1 MGYLDKRAFA
11 GQVARAGESA
21 VTALAYV
28 NNDTEVIPFGVFVTS
43 KDSGVAKVSKATD
56 QIMGVSL
63 KTGTK
68 SENKPGEVMSVLSIS
83 YGSEIWVQGKEAHG
97 LAVGDTIQVEATAG
111 ADAGKVAKAATLAL
125 TAAKD
130 KFYVTDV
137 AGDLVKIMR
146 KE

>member
-21 VTALAYV
+21 VVALAYV
-28 NNDTEVIPFGVFVTS
+28 TS
-43 KDSGVAKVSKATD
+43 KDGGVAKISKATD

-63 KTGTK
+63 KIGTK
-68 SENKPGEVMSVLSIS
+68 SENKPSEVMSVLSIS
-83 YGSEIWVQGKEAHG
+83 YGSEVWVQGKENHG
-97 LAVGDTIQVEATAG
+97 LAVGDTVQVEATAG
-111 ADAGKVAKAATLAL
+111 ADAGKVAKAATLAV

-130 KFYVTDV
+130 KFYVTEV
-137 AGDLVKIMR
+137 SGDLVKLMR

>member
-11 GQVARAGESA
+11 GQVA
-21 VTALAYV
+21 
-28 NNDTEVIPFGVFVTS
+28 
-43 KDSGVAKVSKATD
+43 TD

-63 KTGTK
+63 KIGTK
-68 SENKPGEVMSVLSIS
+68 GENKPSEVMSVLSIS
-83 YGSEIWVQGKEAHG
+83 YGSEVWVQGKEAHG

-111 ADAGKVAKAATLAL
+111 ADAGKVAKAATLAT

-130 KFYVTDV
+130 KFYVTEV
-137 AGDLVKIMR
+137 SGNLVKLMR

>member
-21 VTALAYV
+21 VVALAYV

-43 KDSGVAKVSKATD
+43 KDGGVAKISKATD

-63 KTGTK
+63 KMGTK

-83 YGSEIWVQGKEAHG
+83 YGSEVWAQGKENHG

-111 ADAGKVAKAATLAL
+111 ADAGKVAKAATLAT

-130 KFYVTDV
+130 KFYVTEV
-137 AGDLVKIMR
+137 SGNLVKLMR

>member
-21 VTALAYV
+21 VVALAYV

-63 KTGTK
+63 KMGTK
-68 SENKPGEVMSVLSIS
+68 SENKPGEVMSVLSLP
-83 YGSEIWVQGKEAHG
+83 YGSEIWVQGKEGHG

-111 ADAGKVAKAATLAL
+111 ADAGKVAKAATLAV

-137 AGDLVKIMR
+137 AGDLVKLMR

>member
-21 VTALAYV
+21 VVALAYV

-43 KDSGVAKVSKATD
+43 KDSGIAKISKATD

-63 KTGTK
+63 KMGTK

-83 YGSEIWVQGKEAHG
+83 YGSEVWVQGKENHG
-97 LAVGDTIQVEATAG
+97 LAAGDTIQVEATAG
-111 ADAGKVAKAATLAL
+111 ADAGKVVKAATLAT

-130 KFYVTDV
+130 KFYVTEV
-137 AGDLVKIMR
+137 SGNLVKLMR

>member
-28 NNDTEVIPFGVFVTS
+28 NS
-43 KDSGVAKVSKATD
+43 KDGGVAKISKATD
-56 QIMGVSL
+56 QIMGISL
-63 KTGTK
+63 KMGTK

-83 YGSEIWVQGKEAHG
+83 YGSEVWVQGKENHG

-111 ADAGKVAKAATLAL
+111 ADAGKVAKAATLAT

-130 KFYVTDV
+130 KFYVTEV
-137 AGDLVKIMR
+137 SGNLVKLMR

>member
-43 KDSGVAKVSKATD
+43 KDGGVAKISKATD

-63 KTGTK
+63 KLGSK
-68 SENKPGEVMSVLSIS
+68 SENKPSEVMSVLSLP
-83 YGSEIWVQGKEAHG
+83 YGSEIWAQGKEAHG

-130 KFYVTDV
+130 KFYVTEV
-137 AGDLVKIMR
+137 SGDLVKLMR

>member
-21 VTALAYV
+21 VVALAYV

-56 QIMGVSL
+56 QIMGISL
-63 KTGTK
+63 KMGTK

-111 ADAGKVAKAATLAL
+111 ADAGKVAKAAALAV

-130 KFYVTDV
+130 KFYVTEV
-137 AGDLVKIMR
+137 SGNLVKIMR

>member
-21 VTALAYV
+21 VVALAYV

-43 KDSGVAKVSKATD
+43 KDSGIAKISKATD

-63 KTGTK
+63 KMGTK
-68 SENKPGEVMSVLSIS
+68 SENKPSEVMSVLSIS
-83 YGSEIWVQGKEAHG
+83 YGSEVWVQGKENHG

-111 ADAGKVAKAATLAL
+111 ADAGKVAKAATLAV

-130 KFYVTDV
+130 KFYVTEV
-137 AGDLVKIMR
+137 SGDLVKLMR